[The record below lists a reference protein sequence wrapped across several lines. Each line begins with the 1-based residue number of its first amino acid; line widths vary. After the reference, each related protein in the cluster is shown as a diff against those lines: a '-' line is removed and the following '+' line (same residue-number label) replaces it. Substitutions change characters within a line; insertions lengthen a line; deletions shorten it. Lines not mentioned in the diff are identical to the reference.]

1 MKLFLILAWRNIW
14 RNKRRTLI
22 ASSSVFFAVLLALVM
37 RSLQYG
43 SYDFMIDSA
52 LRIYTGY
59 MQIHGKGYWDDR
71 SLEKSFT
78 DYQSLINRIEK
89 IGHVEL
95 AIPRLENFLL
105 VSSNDITKIASV
117 ICIDPVKEDS
127 MTRLKQ
133 KLIDGKYLSYED
145 QGILIAEGLA
155 NLLKVK
161 TGDTVILYGQGIYGM
176 IVAVNCPIIGVV
188 KFSLPEINN
197 SFIYMPLR
205 FGQNLFGMENKI
217 TSISIML
224 DNPREMDQ
232 VYANVKSLITEDL
245 ELMKWEELLPELV
258 QGIQLDNVGGMIMLF
273 ILYLIIAFG
282 ILGTIMMMTAERTKE
297 FGILISIGMKKSR
310 LVLITTLESI
320 FISLLGA
327 IAGVI
332 VSIPILF
339 YLNNNPIKLTG
350 ELAEI
355 SLKFGVEPILPFSI
369 EPKIFFAQTGVVLII
384 ALITA
389 IYPVN
394 YIRKIKPTEA
404 MRI

>member
-1 MKLFLILAWRNIW
+1 MNLFLILAWRNIW

-22 ASSSVFFAVLLALVM
+22 AASSVFFAVLLALVM

-52 LRIYTGY
+52 LRMYTGY

-78 DYQSLINRIEK
+78 DYRSLINKIEE
-89 IGHVEL
+89 IEHVEL

-105 VSSNDITKIASV
+105 ISSKEITKIASV
-117 ICIDPVKEDS
+117 ICIDPIKEDS
-127 MTRLKQ
+127 MTRLKK
-133 KLIDGKYLSYED
+133 KLIEGRYINNED

-155 NLLKVK
+155 RLLKVR
-161 TGDTVILYGQGIYGM
+161 TGDTITLYGQGIYGLT
-176 IVAVNCPIIGVV
+176 VAVNCPVIGVV
-188 KFSLPEINN
+188 QFTLPDINN
-197 SFIYMPLR
+197 TFVYMPLN
-205 FGQNLFGMENKI
+205 FGQTLFGMEDRI
-217 TSISIML
+217 TTISIML
-224 DNPREMDQ
+224 DNPREMDR
-232 VYANVKSLITEDL
+232 VYEKVKLLITGDL

-297 FGILISIGMKKSR
+297 FGILVSIGMKKSR
-310 LVLITTLESI
+310 LDLITTLESV

-327 IAGVI
+327 ITGVI

-339 YLNNNPIKLTG
+339 YLHHNPIRLTG

-355 SLKFGVEPILPFSI
+355 SLKFGVEPILPFSV
-369 EPKIFFAQTGVVLII
+369 EPKIFFAQTGIVLII

-394 YIRKIKPTEA
+394 YIRKIKPIEA

>member
-22 ASSSVFFAVLLALVM
+22 AASSVFFAVVLALVM

-52 LRIYTGY
+52 LRMYTGY
-59 MQIHGKGYWDDR
+59 LQIHGKGYWNER
-71 SLEKSFT
+71 SLENSIY
-78 DYQSLINRIEK
+78 DYENLIHKIENLES
-89 IGHVEL
+89 VEI

-105 VSSNDITKIASV
+105 ISSKDITKIASV
-117 ICIDPVKEDS
+117 ICVDPIKEDR
-127 MTRLKQ
+127 MTRLKK
-133 KLIDGKYLSYED
+133 KLIEGRYINNED
-145 QGILIAEGLA
+145 QGILITEGLA
-155 NLLKVK
+155 RLLKVK
-161 TGDTVILYGQGIYGM
+161 TGDTVTLYGQGVYGLT
-176 IVAVNCPIIGVV
+176 VAVNCPVIGVV
-188 KFSLPEINN
+188 QFTLPDINN
-197 SFIYMPLR
+197 TFVYMPLN
-205 FGQNLFGMENKI
+205 FGQTLFGMEDRI
-217 TSISIML
+217 TTISIML
-224 DNPREMDQ
+224 DNPQEMDR
-232 VYANVKSLITEDL
+232 VYEKVKSLMTDDL

-297 FGILISIGMKKSR
+297 FGILISVGMKKSR
-310 LVLITTLESI
+310 LILITTLESI

-327 IAGVI
+327 ITGVI
-332 VSIPILF
+332 ISIPILLF
-339 YLNNNPIKLTG
+339 LNNNPIRLTG

-355 SLKFGVEPILPFSI
+355 SLKFGVEPILPFSV
-369 EPKIFFAQTGVVLII
+369 EPKIFFAQTGIVLII

-394 YIRKIKPTEA
+394 YIRKIKPIEA

>member
-22 ASSSVFFAVLLALVM
+22 AASSVFFAVVLALVM

-52 LRIYTGY
+52 LRMYTGY
-59 MQIHGKGYWDDR
+59 LQIHGKGYWNER
-71 SLEKSFT
+71 SLENSIY
-78 DYQSLINRIEK
+78 DYENLIHKIENLES
-89 IGHVEL
+89 VEI

-105 VSSNDITKIASV
+105 ISSKDITKIASV
-117 ICIDPVKEDS
+117 ICVDPIKEDR
-127 MTRLKQ
+127 MTRLKK
-133 KLIDGKYLSYED
+133 KLIEGRYINNED

-155 NLLKVK
+155 RLLKVK
-161 TGDTVILYGQGIYGM
+161 TGDTVTLYGQGVYGLT
-176 IVAVNCPIIGVV
+176 VAVNCPVIGVV
-188 KFSLPEINN
+188 QFTLPDINN
-197 SFIYMPLR
+197 TFVYMPLN
-205 FGQNLFGMENKI
+205 FGQTLFGMEDRI
-217 TSISIML
+217 TTISIML
-224 DNPREMDQ
+224 DNPQEMDR
-232 VYANVKSLITEDL
+232 VYEKVKSLMTDDL

-297 FGILISIGMKKSR
+297 FGILISVGMKKSR
-310 LVLITTLESI
+310 LILITTLESI

-327 IAGVI
+327 ITGVI
-332 VSIPILF
+332 ISIPILLF
-339 YLNNNPIKLTG
+339 LNNNPIRLTG

-355 SLKFGVEPILPFSI
+355 SLKFGVEPILPFSV
-369 EPKIFFAQTGVVLII
+369 EPKIFFAQTGIVLII

-394 YIRKIKPTEA
+394 YIRKIKPIEA

>member
-1 MKLFLILAWRNIW
+1 MRLFLVLAWRNIW

-22 ASSSVFFAVLLALVM
+22 AASSVFFAVLLALVM

-52 LRIYTGY
+52 LRMYTGY
-59 MQIHGKGYWDDR
+59 MQIHGKGYWNER
-71 SLEKSFT
+71 SLENSI
-78 DYQSLINRIEK
+78 YGYENLINEIENLES
-89 IGHVEL
+89 VEI

-105 VSSNDITKIASV
+105 ISSKDITKIASV
-117 ICIDPVKEDS
+117 ICVDPIKEDS
-127 MTRLKQ
+127 MTRLKK
-133 KLIDGKYLSYED
+133 KLIEGRYINTED

-155 NLLKVK
+155 KLLKVK
-161 TGDTVILYGQGIYGM
+161 TGDTVTLYGQGVYGLT
-176 IVAVNCPIIGVV
+176 VAVNCPVIGVV
-188 KFSLPEINN
+188 QFTLPDINN
-197 SFIYMPLR
+197 TFIYMTLN
-205 FGQNLFGMENKI
+205 FGQTLFGMEDRV
-217 TSISIML
+217 TTISIML
-224 DNPREMDQ
+224 DNPREMDR
-232 VYANVKSLITEDL
+232 VYEKVKSLMTDDL
-245 ELMKWEELLPELV
+245 ELMIWEELLPELV

-310 LVLITTLESI
+310 LALITTLESI

-327 IAGVI
+327 ITGVI
-332 VSIPILF
+332 VSIPILL
-339 YLNNNPIKLTG
+339 YLNNYPIRLTG

-355 SLKFGVEPILPFSI
+355 SLKFGVEPILPFSV
-369 EPKIFFAQTGVVLII
+369 EPKIFFAQTGIVLII

-394 YIRKIKPTEA
+394 YIRKVKPIEA